1 MKKYAVLGFPLT
13 HSLSPL
19 IHTPAFEYLQIDADY
34 IKIEIPPQE
43 FNSRIS
49 SLKQENRHG
58 FNVTIPF
65 KQEVIQYLDSIDP
78 AAEKIG
84 AVNTIS
90 IDENNKWT
98 GYNTDSQGFLKPL
111 LELDYRPE
119 SCLLLGAGGAARA
132 VSFGLAEEFK
142 LQEMTIVNRSVDK
155 AEKLAADL
163 RKYYAADFTVCS
175 AADIEQM
182 NTVFDLIV
190 NTTSVGMGRLSGQ
203 YLIEPAAAAGEKCV
217 VYDLI
222 YNPQTTKFL
231 ELAEKQNLKTI
242 NGLPMLIYQAAL
254 SFQIWTG
261 QEFPAAVMDDLMK
274 TIPMQKMPGKK

>member
-19 IHTPAFEYLQIDADY
+19 IHTPGFEYLQINADY
-34 IKIEIPPQE
+34 IKIEIEPHE
-43 FNSRIS
+43 FSRRIS
-49 SLKQENRHG
+49 RLKSENWQG

-65 KQEVIQYLDSIDP
+65 KREVISHLDLIDP

-98 GYNTDSQGFLKPL
+98 GYNTDYQGFLRPL
-111 LELDYRPE
+111 LGLGINPE

-132 VSFGLAEEFK
+132 VSFGLAEKFN
-142 LQEMTIVNRSVDK
+142 LQKMSIVNRSAEK

-163 RKYYAADFTVCS
+163 RNYYAVDYSVCNI
-175 AADIEQM
+175 DELKQM

-203 YLIEPAAAAGEKCV
+203 SLISPAGVTDEKSI

-231 ELAEKQNLKTI
+231 ELAKKQGLRTI

-261 QEFPAAVMDDLMK
+261 QEFPAGIIHDLFK
-274 TIPMQKMPGKK
+274 TFSKQKMPGEK

>member
-1 MKKYAVLGFPLT
+1 MKKYAVLGYPVT

-19 IHTPAFEYLQIDADY
+19 IHTPAFAYLKINAEYT
-34 IKIEIPPQE
+34 KIEIHPQE
-43 FNSRIS
+43 FRRTV
-49 SLKQENRHG
+49 SLLKEENWHG

-65 KQEVIQYLDSIDP
+65 KQEVIQYLDFIDP

-98 GYNTDSQGFLKPL
+98 GYNTDAQGFLRPL
-111 LELDYRPE
+111 LESGADPE

-132 VSFGLAEEFK
+132 VSFGLAEQFNLLK
-142 LQEMTIVNRSVDK
+142 MTIVNRSADK
-155 AEKLAADL
+155 AEKLAAEL
-163 RKYYAADFTVCS
+163 KKYYDADFSVSTVEN
-175 AADIEQM
+175 IKLL
-182 NTVFDLIV
+182 NTRFDLIV
-190 NTTSVGMGRLSGQ
+190 NTTSLGMGRLKGK
-203 YLIEPAAAAGEKCV
+203 YLLSPASAAGENCI

-231 ELAEKQNLKTI
+231 QLAEEQKLRTI
-242 NGLPMLIYQAAL
+242 NGLPMFIHQAAL

-261 QEFPAAVMDDLMK
+261 QEFPAAVTADLSK
-274 TIPMQKMPGKK
+274 TILRH